1 MSLVILKK
9 KKLNNL
15 LNKKSIKNLRKYI
28 FKEKKIVVIKNIH
41 KNLSVKLVN
50 QAEKQLKK
58 KPRFFKPFLNC
69 LDQYIFNKNNKKSKV
84 RGYYKKIVLFPWNKE
99 NLNFFNSM
107 NNLIRLKERINIQK
121 NKNVK
126 KKYHVIQIMNYP
138 AKKGFLSKH
147 KDSNFHKE
155 CIIQIGTKQKNHKS
169 EDSGLNIF
177 SNFKNI
183 NIDKFIRAG
192 DLILFSKG
200 IKHFVKQDSARSRWS
215 IILGDFF

>member
-1 MSLVILKK
+1 MSVIILKK
-9 KKLNNL
+9 KKLNNF
-15 LNKKSIKNLRKYI
+15 LNKKTIKTLRKYI

-41 KNLSVKLVN
+41 KNLSVKLIN
-50 QAEKQLKK
+50 KAEKQLKK

-84 RGYYKKIVLFPWNKE
+84 RGYYKKIVLFSWNKK
-99 NLNFFNSM
+99 NLNFFKSM
-107 NNLIRLKERINIQK
+107 HDLIRLKEKINIQK
-121 NKNVK
+121 SNGK

-138 AKKGFLSKH
+138 SKKGFLSKH

-155 CIIQIGTKQKNHKS
+155 CIIQIGTEQKNHKS
-169 EDSGLNIF
+169 QDSGLNIF

-183 NIDKFIRAG
+183 KIDQFISAG

-200 IKHFVKQDSARSRWS
+200 INHFVKQDSARSRWS
-215 IILGDFF
+215 IILGDFS